1 MLNSVDQIVPI
12 SDMKNNAVAV
22 MKLLAQGP
30 VILAQ
35 RSRAAAVLLSV
46 EAWNQYRQQ
55 LHDARLLALHYK
67 RLAQMQAEPETV
79 VDHEELEK
87 EMAQKEL
94 TFARYN
100 EHTGI

>member
-1 MLNSVDQIVPI
+1 MNSIDQIVPI
-12 SDMKNNAVAV
+12 SEIKNNAVAV

-46 EAWNQYRQQ
+46 EAWNQYKQQ
-55 LHDARLLALHYK
+55 LHDARLVALHYK
-67 RLAQMQAEPETV
+67 WLAQMQAEPETV

-87 EMAQKEL
+87 EMAEKEFA
-94 TFARYN
+94 FARSAHA
-100 EHTGI
+100 E

>member
-1 MLNSVDQIVPI
+1 
-12 SDMKNNAVAV
+12 
-22 MKLLAQGP
+22 MKLLAKGP

-46 EAWNQYRQQ
+46 EAWNQHKQQ
-55 LHDARLLALHYK
+55 LNDAKLLALHYK

-87 EMAQKEL
+87 EMAQQEL
-94 TFARYN
+94 AFRHSRENT
-100 EHTGI
+100 E